1 MKANLH
7 TVDLPTSLENCHF
20 KNGKKSISKYQ
31 MNQLPTNF
39 KLSSLKAVKWFVRT
53 TRTKNKDEFQT
64 LILPNPFPSPRLDGT
79 KHSQLSNRAFLD
91 SVKVIFKTYNIG

>member
-7 TVDLPTSLENCHF
+7 TVDLPTYLENCHF

-53 TRTKNKDEFQT
+53 TRTKNKGEFQT
-64 LILPNPFPSPRLDGT
+64 LILPNPFPSPRNEEVELD
-79 KHSQLSNRAFLD
+79 HVAFL
-91 SVKVIFKTYNIG
+91 FLFLRP